1 MPTLQTCGSG
11 AGPAL
16 PDVPTA
22 ITATRQT
29 NAQVKARELII
40 VLVNFVFIVI
50 VSLSV
55 WVFLVLAFF
64 EPLIVRNHFGPFTFS
79 SPDYG
84 QKVSGNFAAPPH
96 HELKRGCACGKRLAT
111 GAVALQRIFV
121 KKAYAHAGVDVD
133 LGNKLKR
140 QIHSLVRHTHGPQ
153 VLGKIGGF
161 GGLFRANFPG
171 MRDPVLVASID
182 SVGTKVKVAFALN
195 KHGTVGADLVNH
207 CVNDIAVLG
216 ARPLFFLDYIGCEK
230 LEPRVFD
237 QLLRGF
243 SRACRSA
250 RCALI
255 GGETAQLPEMYR
267 KGEYDLA
274 GCIVGAVDR
283 AKIIDGRKIKPG
295 DIVLGLPSNGLHTN
309 GYSLARK
316 ILFEKMKLKPT
327 SPLPGSTIT
336 VGEELLRVHKN
347 YQPLLA
353 KIPSGAIKGLAHITG
368 GGLIDNLPR
377 ILPQNCDAVIETKSW
392 RVPRTFQILQQNG
405 DVDAA
410 EMYQVFNMGIGMVVI
425 VARQDAQRA
434 KSILRAKEIGRIER
448 GSGKTVLKL

>member
-1 MPTLQTCGSG
+1 M
-11 AGPAL
+11 
-16 PDVPTA
+16 TA
-22 ITATRQT
+22 Q
-29 NAQVKARELII
+29 
-40 VLVNFVFIVI
+40 
-50 VSLSV
+50 
-55 WVFLVLAFF
+55 
-64 EPLIVRNHFGPFTFS
+64 
-79 SPDYG
+79 
-84 QKVSGNFAAPPH
+84 
-96 HELKRGCACGKRLAT
+96 
-111 GAVALQRIFV
+111 
-121 KKAYAHAGVDVD
+121 KKAYARAGVDVE
-133 LGNKLKR
+133 LGNRLKR
-140 QIHSLVRHTHGPQ
+140 EIQSLVKKTHSAAGGQ

-161 GGLFRANFPG
+161 GGLFRANCSG

-182 SVGTKVKVAFALN
+182 GVGTKLKIAFAMN
-195 KHGTVGADLVNH
+195 KHDTVGADLVNH

-230 LEPRVFD
+230 LEPKVFR
-237 QLLRGF
+237 QLLRGL

-250 RCALI
+250 RCALL
-255 GGETAQLPEMYR
+255 GGETAQMPGIYR
-267 KGEYDLA
+267 KSEYDLA
-274 GCIVGAVDR
+274 GCIVGVVDR
-283 AKIIDGRKIKPG
+283 AQIIDSSKIQPG
-295 DIVLGLPSNGLHTN
+295 DVVLGLPSNGLHTN

-316 ILFEKMKLKPT
+316 ILLEKMRLEPS

-392 RVPRTFQILQQNG
+392 RVPRIFQILQQNG

-425 VARQDAQRA
+425 VAGQDAQRA

-448 GSGKTVLKL
+448 GSRKTVLKL